1 MMGAGDMTGETAET
15 TNDAATGGA
24 TGAAPFRID
33 MGALKRRPK
42 PDTGAAMRAVDER
55 AEAQGFVPRE
65 TRRGGR
71 KPSPRTGQV
80 HAKVLPNVRDEL
92 LEEAARRG
100 VTQGVLI
107 EEAWALYR
115 ARTDGQSG

>member
-1 MMGAGDMTGETAET
+1 MSG
-15 TNDAATGGA
+15 
-24 TGAAPFRID
+24 PFRID
-33 MGALKRRPK
+33 ASALKKRVK
-42 PDTGAAMRAVDER
+42 PSDNDAVQAADRAGD
-55 AEAQGFVPRE
+55 AQGFLPRDG
-65 TRRGGR
+65 RKGGR

-80 HAKVLPNVRDEL
+80 HAKVLPSVRDEL

-115 ARTDGQSG
+115 AKNK